1 MGCTFSGSSTSSD
14 ANAEE
19 NPDLGAPELMDPSSL
34 DPIIRVPGEFPMAG
48 KVSAIPVIQT
58 DGSSY

>member
-19 NPDLGAPELMDPSSL
+19 SPDLRAPEHMGPSSL
-34 DPIIRVPGEFPMAG
+34 DPVIRVPGEYPMAG
-48 KVSAIPVIQT
+48 RISARTAIQIER
-58 DGSSY
+58 SS